1 MTNANAHS
9 VRSEEKANLAH
20 SVRSEEEV
28 SLEIGG
34 QHSGGGAHRAPRLCG
49 ERSCGNSSPATA
61 SRSHRTHRILGAPH
75 RCHLTLLSAT
85 LAIVL
90 ALCST
95 AEGDRRVMA
104 FIPAGGLR
112 HAHLRYKTGMI
123 QRLSPLGTL
132 RPVARDLVGGGLRA
146 QLPNHRG
153 AERRRTHIGREVHE
167 ILRLPTEDLQGHKF
181 CTALSASTFSGGTRT
196 DGDDFYYPEGSTRF
210 VAECDLPTDRGNF
223 RLRAYNYR
231 GAKVVV
237 RDGENVLEWNEMDPV
252 IIYKG
257 NLRGNTKTV
266 VRVHDQCY
274 TSEVLGSKR
283 CDCREQLELA
293 LDYINQHGGA
303 LIYMPQ
309 EGRGIGLANKI
320 AAYQLQDG
328 GLDTVD
334 ANRALGFGDDER
346 DYACVPFMLN
356 DMGIKGIRLM
366 TNNPFKI
373 RQLTELGVNIVGAKA
388 HVIAS
393 NDFNAKY
400 LRTKAARMAHALP
413 DMESAVGDDVLDTL
427 ALSSQARDAKLAA
440 AALDVRW
447 RFGKKSVETAV
458 KAVAAG
464 SVVLMVDGSAHNKGW
479 LVASA
484 AAISTGS
491 LGLMN
496 RFGDSVSVPL
506 AQESVEAIESHW
518 SDCSATYEGCEAPS
532 APRGVLDVRADYL
545 RRLAAAA
552 VVATNAKAS
561 SVLDMLPPPLAA
573 VLKERDTISTTDPC
587 ERTSATS
594 APHAC
599 KTWNNIQ
606 DDCIAQRLLP
616 VRSKKDALLLPAR
629 SPCDAAVELARMARQ
644 APVAVMSP
652 LLDEQRLDSMSFAQ
666 VSLSLSLFLS
676 FFACTRAARES
687 ACALALNRLL
697 SLFVFLALLLS
708 CVCSFYA
715 PFFLSMSSSDL
726 LVYIS
731 FLMRACMPSR
741 SLCARARARALSLHL
756 FLLLGLSLACSFWS
770 FLSTVLHPF
779 PLALTFHD
787 LTFARSHPHYQQNSL
802 SGAIS
807 PLFLSRP
814 FSRILPCFLFLVSLA
829 PLSLFLYLSPA
840 PSLRAHA
847 CATLLFQVCAVLIG
861 ECMCLCK
868 DIEICTHI

>member
-1 MTNANAHS
+1 
-9 VRSEEKANLAH
+9 
-20 SVRSEEEV
+20 
-28 SLEIGG
+28 
-34 QHSGGGAHRAPRLCG
+34 
-49 ERSCGNSSPATA
+49 
-61 SRSHRTHRILGAPH
+61 
-75 RCHLTLLSAT
+75 LTLLSAT
-85 LAIVL
+85 LAVVL
-90 ALCST
+90 GLCST
-95 AEGDRRVMA
+95 AEGDGGVAA
-104 FIPAGGLR
+104 FMPAGGLS
-112 HAHLRYKTGMI
+112 HAHLRDTTSLKFLQ

-132 RPVARDLVGGGLRA
+132 RPIARDLAGGGLRA
-146 QLPNHRG
+146 QLPSHRG

-167 ILRLPTEDLQGHKF
+167 ILRLPIEDLASHKF

-346 DYACVPFMLN
+346 DYTCVPFMLN

-393 NDFNAKY
+393 NEFNAKY

-413 DMESAVGDDVLDTL
+413 DMESAVADDVLDTL

-440 AALDVRW
+440 AALDVHW
-447 RFGKKSVETAV
+447 RFGKKSVETAA

-491 LGLMN
+491 LGLLN
-496 RFGDSVSVPL
+496 RFGDSVSVLL

-518 SDCSATYEGCEAPS
+518 SDCSATYEGGEAPS
-532 APRGVLDVRADYL
+532 APRGVLDVRVDYL

-552 VVATNAKAS
+552 AIATNAKAS
-561 SVLDMLPPPLAA
+561 SVLEMLPPPLAA
-573 VLKERDTISTTDPC
+573 VLKERDTISTTDPR
-587 ERTSATS
+587 ERTSETS

-599 KTWNNIQ
+599 KTWNNLQ

-616 VRSKKDALLLPAR
+616 VRSKKDALLSPAR

-652 LLDEQRLDSMSFAQ
+652 LLDEQRLDSMSLAQ
-666 VSLSLSLFLS
+666 VSPFLCFSLS
-676 FFACTRAARES
+676 R
-687 ACALALNRLL
+687 
-697 SLFVFLALLLS
+697 SLFFFLRARAQGVNPLALLLS
-708 CVCSFYA
+708 
-715 PFFLSMSSSDL
+715 
-726 LVYIS
+726 I
-731 FLMRACMPSR
+731 ACSR
-741 SLCARARARALSLHL
+741 SLSFSLSFFLACALSLPLSLCSGL
-756 FLLLGLSLACSFWS
+756 FLTSSFICPHVRVYALSFILRACPLSASFSSFWS
-770 FLSTVLHPF
+770 FTHVLFLVISFYHFAFFSCRISCTLVHSARVPSLCASFTLVFHSRALFGHFFLPFCILFLSLSHFTILRLV
-779 PLALTFHD
+779 ALTPI
-787 LTFARSHPHYQQNSL
+787 TNNSF

-807 PLFLSRP
+807 PLFPLSPFLSEPLLLSLSCFSRSSLLLSLSLSFPLSSRP
-814 FSRILPCFLFLVSLA
+814 FMCNTFLSSLC
-829 PLSLFLYLSPA
+829 
-840 PSLRAHA
+840 
-847 CATLLFQVCAVLIG
+847 CAYWQ
-861 ECMCLCK
+861 MCVFV
-868 DIEICTHI
+868 